1 MFHNPNNHWL
11 QQMCQISQI
20 FLLLTRWNPTRKI
33 IFGQALDGFE
43 SLKDNMSICD
53 IFHKVEKTLFL
64 EEFLKVNPVGYTI
77 P

>member
-1 MFHNPNNHWL
+1 M
-11 QQMCQISQI
+11 
-20 FLLLTRWNPTRKI
+20 
-33 IFGQALDGFE
+33 DGFE